1 METDEFSD
9 WVSWSKKG
17 SLNNTEYPGVYAI
30 ALCETDIADTPFH
43 WSDAIIYIG
52 MTNSKGGL
60 KARLQQFE
68 NTIKGKEGH
77 GGACRVRFKHP
88 DYEKLCAHLY
98 VSICPK
104 YCNVLSNL
112 PDDLRAMGDVAKFE
126 YECFAQFVEKF
137 RQLPE
142 FNDKIRSPKK

>member
-1 METDEFSD
+1 MEEIDFSHWIPWD
-9 WVSWSKKG
+9 KRETLKG
-17 SLNNTEYPGVYAI
+17 VEYPGVYAI
-30 ALCETDIADTPFH
+30 ALCEKDIAGTLFH
-43 WSDAIIYIG
+43 WREDIIYIG

-60 KARLQQFE
+60 KARLQQFD

-77 GGACRVRFKHP
+77 GGACRVRFKHT
-88 DYEKLCAHLY
+88 DYEKLFAHLY

-112 PDDLRAMGDVAKFE
+112 PDDLRAMGEVARFE
-126 YECFAQFVEKF
+126 YECFARFVVKLG
-137 RQLPE
+137 QLPE